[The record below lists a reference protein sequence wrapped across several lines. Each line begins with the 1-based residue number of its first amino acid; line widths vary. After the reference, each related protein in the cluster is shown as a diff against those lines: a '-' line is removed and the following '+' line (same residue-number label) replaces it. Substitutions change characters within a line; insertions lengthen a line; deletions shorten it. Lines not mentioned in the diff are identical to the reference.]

1 MFFFF
6 FFFLSSAVHCTGKTA
21 AWKILRSAL
30 EQTTG
35 RKISPYVID
44 PKALTKDELYGTL
57 DSTTLEY
64 SDGIF
69 TAVLRR
75 ILDNV
80 RGEQQR
86 DHWIVFD
93 GDVDPQ
99 WVSLP
104 SRTADTEA
112 RSRLERPFFL
122 L

>member
-1 MFFFF
+1 MFVL
-6 FFFLSSAVHCTGKTA
+6 FLCSSSLFYLLLSHYAGKTA

-99 WVSLP
+99 WVSLAIAH
-104 SRTADTEA
+104 SGH
-112 RSRLERPFFL
+112 
-122 L
+122 

>member
-1 MFFFF
+1 M
-6 FFFLSSAVHCTGKTA
+6 
-21 AWKILRSAL
+21 
-30 EQTTG
+30 
-35 RKISPYVID
+35 ID

-99 WVSLP
+99 WVST
-104 SRTADTEA
+104 RTRTHTRTQSTSVVAMAHQSSELTHATHAVCVCVSDK
-112 RSRLERPFFL
+112 
-122 L
+122 